1 MLHSHENRDS
11 RRVELSDG
19 TVIRGSVVEG
29 FEPVLET
36 FVDNFRSR
44 QDLGAGCAVYVDG
57 SPVVDLW
64 GGVADSRSGSQ
75 WDHDTAAVIFS
86 CTKGI
91 LAVCAYLLVQEGR
104 LSLDVPVA
112 DYWPEFAQSGKG
124 GVTVRMAMSHRA
136 GLASLDPD
144 FTLGEVLAWE
154 PVIRAIEVQRP
165 HHPPGEGHV
174 YHAFTYG
181 WIVGEII
188 HRVTGMLPGEY
199 FRHALGDR
207 LGLRTWIGLPA
218 SERNSVAWME
228 PPLPDE
234 ESEAARQAELVRET
248 NPVVDRSLTMGG
260 AFAFPAEDGYVTFN
274 APEIQA
280 AQVPGANGISN
291 ACSLARLYAACV
303 SSVDGSPLLRPE
315 TIEDAVEVQSEG
327 PQLTGAPD
335 DGTRWGTGFQ
345 LDSPPSCPMLG
356 PGSFGHAGAGGQ
368 LAFGDASHRV
378 GFAYLS
384 NQMGGYGDARS
395 RELTI
400 AVRDCLARRP

>member
-1 MLHSHENRDS
+1 
-11 RRVELSDG
+11 
-19 TVIRGSVVEG
+19 
-29 FEPVLET
+29 
-36 FVDNFRSR
+36 
-44 QDLGAGCAVYVDG
+44 
-57 SPVVDLW
+57 
-64 GGVADSRSGSQ
+64 
-75 WDHDTAAVIFS
+75 
-86 CTKGI
+86 
-91 LAVCAYLLVQEGR
+91 
-104 LSLDVPVA
+104 
-112 DYWPEFAQSGKG
+112 
-124 GVTVRMAMSHRA
+124 
-136 GLASLDPD
+136 
-144 FTLGEVLAWE
+144 
-154 PVIRAIEVQRP
+154 
-165 HHPPGEGHV
+165 
-174 YHAFTYG
+174 
-181 WIVGEII
+181 
-188 HRVTGMLPGEY
+188 
-199 FRHALGDR
+199 
-207 LGLRTWIGLPA
+207 
-218 SERNSVAWME
+218 
-228 PPLPDE
+228 
-234 ESEAARQAELVRET
+234 
-248 NPVVDRSLTMGG
+248 MGG